1 MPQPNA
7 LPDRIRVS
15 IGTAVVLGLA
25 EAKLD
30 AAPTTAYLM
39 TYSTDK
45 CRANCGFCPQA
56 KGSKSSAQL
65 LSRVTWPIYP
75 TAQVI
80 AALATAVGQK
90 RIQRVCIQTLN
101 YPDVFDH
108 LEAVVSEIKG
118 LMDVPVSVSCQP
130 QAAENVAR
138 LKAAGVDRLGIA
150 LDGATK
156 AVFDQ
161 VKGGCYCWETQ
172 FRLFREAL
180 AVFGEGNVS
189 THVIVGLGETEREVV
204 EIVGRC
210 VDLGVLPA
218 LFAFTPVRGTA
229 LERNSPPELAAY
241 RRLQLAR
248 YLIVNGKTTPQ
259 NMTFDG
265 NGRIVHFGLT
275 SADLETIIASGAPF
289 QTSGCPHCNRP
300 YYNEKPSGPIYN
312 YPKKLSGEEIRKTK
326 ALLGY

>member
-1 MPQPNA
+1 MQ
-7 LPDRIRVS
+7 IRVS
-15 IGTAVVLGLA
+15 TGTAIVLGIA
-25 EAKLD
+25 EGKLD

-39 TYSTDK
+39 TYSADK

-56 KGSKSSAQL
+56 RDSKSSTQL
-65 LSRVTWPIYP
+65 LARVTWPTYP
-75 TAQVI
+75 TAQ
-80 AALATAVGQK
+80 ALTALATAVKHK

-108 LEAVVSEIKG
+108 IEALVTEIKKSAA
-118 LMDVPVSVSCQP
+118 VPVSVSCQP
-130 QAAENVAR
+130 QNTENIVR

-161 VKGGCYCWETQ
+161 VKGGCYCWEN
-172 FRLFREAL
+172 LFGLFKAGL
-180 AVFGEGNVS
+180 AVFGKDNVS
-189 THVIVGLGETEREVV
+189 THVIVGLGETEQEVV
-204 EIVGRC
+204 EIVQRC

-229 LERNSPPELAAY
+229 LEESFPPKVEVY
-241 RRLQLAR
+241 RRMQLAR
-248 YLIVNGKTTPQ
+248 YLIVVGKTTRK
-259 NMTFDG
+259 NMIFDG
-265 NGRIVHFGLT
+265 DGKIVDFGLT
-275 SADLETIIASGAPF
+275 SADLEPIIASGAPF

-312 YPKKLSGEEIRKTK
+312 YPKNLRVEEIGKIMEE
-326 ALLGY
+326 LGY